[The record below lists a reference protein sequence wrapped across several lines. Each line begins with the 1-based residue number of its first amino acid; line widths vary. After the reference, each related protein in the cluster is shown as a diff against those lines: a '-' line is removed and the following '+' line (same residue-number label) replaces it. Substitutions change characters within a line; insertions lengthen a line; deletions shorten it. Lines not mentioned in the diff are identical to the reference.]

1 MPVRRSSRPA
11 AEQGLSLAK
20 VGCMI
25 SKSLERWNADRG
37 AAMDRFENVHARMT
51 GGLAGRPRDVT
62 ELNHSLFLRLASE
75 VQGYCRDLHDEAIEA
90 ICTPAQVPNQQ
101 LRDTFRASL
110 TRGRKLDSGN
120 AGPGNIGNDWTQL
133 GMGIWTDLRTSYP
146 GTKGATDWNQRLDW
160 LNRARNGIAHND
172 SDKIAEAHAEHPLTL
187 NTFRVMRRRLSKFAT
202 ALDRTT
208 RAYLKAVT
216 GVEPW

>member
-1 MPVRRSSRPA
+1 MTS
-11 AEQGLSLAK
+11 Q
-20 VGCMI
+20 
-25 SKSLERWNADRG
+25 SLERWNVDRG
-37 AAMDRFENVHARMT
+37 AAMDRFENVHTTVT

-133 GMGIWTDLRTSYP
+133 GIGIWTELRASYP
-146 GTKGATDWNQRLDW
+146 GTRGATDWNKRLEW
-160 LNRARNGIAHND
+160 LNAARNGIAHND
-172 SDKIAEAHAEHPLTL
+172 SVKIAQAHAEHPLTL
-187 NTFRVMRRRLSKFAT
+187 NTFRVMRRRLDKFAT